1 MKRLSVF
8 SICIFAAFLFLF
20 QGCKSQQ
27 DEAAKEKEKNFW
39 KDATPEK
46 YKEMQEKP
54 EKPYWDKTK

>member
-1 MKRLSVF
+1 MKRLSVL
-8 SICIFAAFLFLF
+8 SICIIAGFGFLI
-20 QGCKSQQ
+20 QGCQSQQ
-27 DEAAKEKEKNFW
+27 DEAAKEKEKRFW